1 MFAWLSSGRGR
12 GGALAAAVVLMFA
25 LVACG
30 GGGGGGGDTGGGGDG
45 GGGGGGGGTGGTR
58 DISGKVVDASTLT
71 ALPGVTVSSSGK
83 TTISLQDGSFL
94 LQGLP
99 TTALIVTF
107 QLTGYDNSTAQVNDA
122 TTTVVNVQM
131 AHSGGSLG
139 NVTQPPP
146 PPDFDALQ

>member
-25 LVACG
+25 LVAC
-30 GGGGGGGDTGGGGDG
+30 